1 MTRKLLG
8 YDERLV
14 ERDGEYDYVARSYIF
29 DPIYEA
35 RKGYIVTQSVML
47 CRECRGII
55 KYTGGPGMRS
65 VCLNCYPALKV
76 SDFAQGHEHKVEIN
90 ND

>member
-1 MTRKLLG
+1 MQKKLLG

-29 DPIYEA
+29 DPIHETP
-35 RKGYIVTQSVML
+35 KGFISTQSLMT

-55 KYTGGPGMRS
+55 KYNGGPGMRS
-65 VCLNCYPALKV
+65 VCLDCYPAVKV
-76 SDFAQGHEHKVEIN
+76 RDFAEGHTHVVQ
-90 ND
+90 D